1 MKRRQKV
8 EVPLRLRS
16 GQSYGKSFDTSTRLN
31 TGCAQNKTFDTSA
44 LPGAG
49 FAHVKS
55 FGSAQEK
62 FWFDRYGEF
71 GYCKMAKQDR
81 QMFVIFIYRGDG
93 MVDAGLYELVEKI
106 LWAVGF
112 IAVGGVLA
120 LMFFLVF
127 AQSILGSKT
136 IHSQLEALL
145 QQSRQINEQLK
156 QIAQHLEKEKDNSRN

>member
-1 MKRRQKV
+1 
-8 EVPLRLRS
+8 
-16 GQSYGKSFDTSTRLN
+16 
-31 TGCAQNKTFDTSA
+31 
-44 LPGAG
+44 
-49 FAHVKS
+49 
-55 FGSAQEK
+55 
-62 FWFDRYGEF
+62 
-71 GYCKMAKQDR
+71 
-81 QMFVIFIYRGDG
+81 MFVIFIYRGDG

-145 QQSRQINEQLK
+145 QQSRQINERLK